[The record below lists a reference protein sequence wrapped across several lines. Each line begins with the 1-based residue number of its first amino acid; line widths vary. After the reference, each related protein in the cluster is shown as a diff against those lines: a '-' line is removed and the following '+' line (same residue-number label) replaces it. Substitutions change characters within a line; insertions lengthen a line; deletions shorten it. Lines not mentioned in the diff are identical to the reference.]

1 VRLLIVEK
9 DETLNELIRK
19 SLNEAGYKTDEAFT
33 IKDAKYFLDIRHYNL
48 IIIDTNFGLSE
59 VYKFIDYAKEVYPLI
74 KVLVISDDESVES
87 EIKTLKMGADDYI
100 KKPLNFDLL
109 IARVNV
115 ALRSGKESQIKIK
128 DLIIVKDEEK
138 IIYKGKE
145 SYLKGKAFEVFM
157 HLARY
162 PNQVISKEQLL
173 DAIWEEPELVTPNVI
188 EVAINQIRQRLTK
201 FLKLIQLK
209 PFAEEAINF
218 VIQRSSMS
226 LKITEECIAC
236 DACVDECPNGAIEPG
251 DPIYEIDPDLCTEC
265 IEYGGEPQCVQVCP
279 VDAIVPDPDNIESA
293 KELKLKAELLHK
305 EEE

>member
-1 VRLLIVEK
+1 MRLLIVEK
-9 DETLNELIRK
+9 DETLNELIKR
-19 SLNEAGYKTDEAFT
+19 SLNEAGYKTDEAYT

-48 IIIDTNFGLSE
+48 VIIDLNLGISE
-59 VYKFIDYAKEVYPLI
+59 VFKFIDYAKNMFPLI
-74 KVLVISDDESVES
+74 KIIVISDDTSVES

-109 IARVNV
+109 ITRVNV

-188 EVAINQIRQRLTK
+188 EVAVNQIRQKVDKVFKIDTIKTIRRRGYK
-201 FLKLIQLK
+201 FCY
-209 PFAEEAINF
+209 P
-218 VIQRSSMS
+218 
-226 LKITEECIAC
+226 
-236 DACVDECPNGAIEPG
+236 
-251 DPIYEIDPDLCTEC
+251 
-265 IEYGGEPQCVQVCP
+265 
-279 VDAIVPDPDNIESA
+279 
-293 KELKLKAELLHK
+293 KE
-305 EEE
+305 